1 MAINH
6 ISGIGNLGKDPQL
19 RYTQNGTPVCEYSL
33 GATASRQNQ
42 SGQWEDDGAPLWL
55 SLTFWGGRSR
65 TLRPRRQARADHRV
79 PRNRAKTRPLE
90 QPGRAHRNHLPGA
103 KTGDT
108 NQATQEPTCSTRRQR
123 AGAMGRAHLQPMG
136 TTTRATYTASPGE
149 STPNRRMGKHRQHT
163 PLLNQRK
170 PENDY

>member
-1 MAINH
+1 MAIKH

-19 RYTQNGTPVCEYSL
+19 RYTQNGTAVCEYSL

-42 SGQWEDDGAPLWL
+42 NGEWEDDGTPLWL

-90 QPGRAHRNHLPGA
+90 QPGRARRNHLPGA
-103 KTGDT
+103 KTGNT
-108 NQATQEPTCSTRRQR
+108 NQTTQEPTRATRRQR
-123 AGAMGRAHLQPMG
+123 AGAMGRAYRQPVG
-136 TTTRATYTASPGE
+136 TTTHATHPASPGA
-149 STPNRRMGKHRQHT
+149 TTRRPVGNQQQRQQPAILNRK
-163 PLLNQRK
+163 K
-170 PENDY
+170 PQK